1 MAALS
6 QRVFK
11 TKWFTKAAAD
21 AGVSDAELCQV
32 ARALIEGKGDNLGG
46 NVWKKR
52 LDRNS
57 KRGIVINKVGR
68 FWVFVFL
75 FAKNDR
81 DNISNAELA
90 KFKNLAA
97 GYVGMTS
104 GEIDAALRAGEF
116 VEIFNA

>member
-11 TKWFTKAAAD
+11 TKWFNKAAED
-21 AGVSDAELCQV
+21 AGVSDAEICQV
-32 ARALIEGKGDNLGG
+32 AQALIGGQGDNLGG

-52 LDRNS
+52 LDRNT

-75 FAKNDR
+75 FAKKDR
-81 DNISNAELA
+81 ENISNVELA
-90 KFKNLAA
+90 SFKKLAA
-97 GYVGMTS
+97 TYVDMTS
-104 GEIDAALRAGEF
+104 GQIDAALAAGEF
-116 VEIFNA
+116 VEICNA

>member
-1 MAALS
+1 MATLP

-11 TKWFTKAAAD
+11 TKWFTRAAAD

-81 DNISNAELA
+81 ENISNAELA
-90 KFKNLAA
+90 AFKDLAA
-97 GYVGMTS
+97 GYVAMTN
-104 GEIDAALRAGEF
+104 GQIDAALKERKF